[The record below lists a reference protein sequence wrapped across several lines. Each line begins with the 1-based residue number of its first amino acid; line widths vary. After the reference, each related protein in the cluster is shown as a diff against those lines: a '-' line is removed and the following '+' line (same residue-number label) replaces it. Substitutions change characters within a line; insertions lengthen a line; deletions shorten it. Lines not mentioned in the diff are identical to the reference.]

1 MAKITFF
8 LLLVFYCLHPMRLL
22 ATVSLSTES
31 KTMQSIFTNGASST
45 FGFFTKDTAVIWV
58 STQGSDQSEGTAS
71 SPLKTLAQAFRM
83 AREWRRLNLPEIQQ
97 GIIIRLLP
105 GSYFLNETVVVR
117 PEDSGTPQS
126 PTIVEGLANF
136 NPNSNAKFSPNPNHY
151 PNGSTNPQSKVVVSG
166 GITIQSWTVA
176 NELSEG
182 MNPKL
187 LGKVWKA
194 KLPAELNGQPTIR
207 QLWVNGNAAS
217 RSLAVSGPML
227 PTLVQWNSSDGS
239 CLINA
244 DDFKANFRHGME
256 MMIQQWWAVA
266 WLRIKSIEPF
276 ESTPNNGKQQRLL
289 RIEFFDPERKLQQEH
304 PWPAPW
310 IHPVYGNSP
319 FLLSNAPEWFD
330 QPGEFFVDQARQQ
343 IYYYPKP
350 NENIEKITAV
360 APFLEQ
366 LIYLKGVESISPL
379 ESYKGTAPVK
389 DTDPLSGLSSTK
401 STIQGIAFDPMVSHI
416 YFRGIE
422 FAHGGFFRPNHY
434 GHVPIQAGMYLT
446 EAYRIKP
453 TGTSFQG
460 KLDNQGWIGKMPG
473 MIALSNAKH
482 IQFQGCS
489 FVESAAHGM
498 VLSEEVRHVQI
509 TGNLFTELGGSSLVA
524 GYFGEDGREIHLPL
538 PSDGSAVKQSD
549 LIFENNLVEDVATE
563 DWGAAGLTI
572 GYAKRFVIR
581 HNEFRNL
588 PYTAVSLGWGWNAYW
603 NGSGYHR
610 LEQNYIHRYA
620 ARLYDVAGIY
630 TLGAQP
636 GTRIANNYIGRP
648 FKAWQPHIPSHWFY
662 IYTDEGSSHLTITN
676 NYTAE
681 SRFLQN
687 ANGPFNRWHNN
698 GPDVWNDSIAWAGPL
713 VHFESPIR
721 PSSYNSW
728 RRNLSHPII
737 LQISIQKKAAS
748 LAKKGKGGTN
758 ESDAQKSVEF
768 LQKAI
773 QEKPLL
779 AGSWNKIFLYEK
791 QIWVLLNPVDV
802 LQLTGYLERK
812 FPEWTIKTFEEPFYQ
827 FFHPEVMKKAP
838 QRKLKPIDK
847 HGNGL
852 KNSLLEEDFEEAYPR
867 VKEEEW
873 DHELLATSLVE
884 DSSKVQAYLQAHARQ
899 RTEWPEVAKGFEQA
913 GFQRLLV
920 FKLGYRL
927 LVLISLPKGKTLSS
941 VNHLTWQNN
950 PRVLLWN
957 EWMGTFQQPLPEAK
971 KDEVWI
977 QPTTIIK

>member
-1 MAKITFF
+1 MHF
-8 LLLVFYCLHPMRLL
+8 L
-22 ATVSLSTES
+22 
-31 KTMQSIFTNGASST
+31 TNGIAPSSVD
-45 FGFFTKDTAVIWV
+45 FFSKDTAVIWV
-58 STQGSDQSEGTAS
+58 SPQGNDRSEGTAS
-71 SPLKTLAQAFRM
+71 APLKTLAQAFRM
-83 AREWRRLNLPEIQQ
+83 AREWRRLKLPEINQ

-105 GSYFLNETVVVR
+105 GSYFLNETLVVR
-117 PEDSGTPQS
+117 PEDSGTPNS
-126 PTIVEGLANF
+126 PTIVEGVPLLQ
-136 NPNSNAKFSPNPNHY
+136 PNQPPTGLTHSP
-151 PNGSTNPQSKVVVSG
+151 SKVVVSG
-166 GITIQSWTVA
+166 GIPIRGWAVA
-176 NELSEG
+176 KELSEG
-182 MNPKL
+182 MTPNL
-187 LGKVWKA
+187 MGKVWKA
-194 KLPAELNGQPTIR
+194 KLPSELVGHPAIR

-217 RSLAVSGPML
+217 RSPAVSGPML
-227 PTLVQWNSSDGS
+227 PTLVKWNSSDGS
-239 CLINA
+239 CLIKVT
-244 DDFKANFRHGME
+244 DFNANFRQGME

-266 WLRIKSIEPF
+266 WLRIKSVVPYEDN
-276 ESTPNNGKQQRLL
+276 SNNNKQQKLL

-310 IHPVYGNSP
+310 MHPVYGNSP

-330 QPGEFFVDQARQQ
+330 QPGEFFVDEGQKQ

-350 NENIEKITAV
+350 NEKIEESTAV

-366 LIYLKGVESISPL
+366 LIHVKGLESIHRT
-379 ESYKGTAPVK
+379 ESSKTA
-389 DTDPLSGLSSTK
+389 TSFGGINTINGQSSMHF
-401 STIQGIAFDPMVSHI
+401 STQGIASEPMISFI

-422 FAHGGFFRPNHY
+422 FAHGGYFRPNNY
-434 GHVPIQAGMYLT
+434 GHVPIQAGIYLT
-446 EAYRIKP
+446 EAYRLKP
-453 TGTSFQG
+453 TGNAFQS

-473 MIALSNAKH
+473 MIVVSNAKQ

-489 FVESAAHGM
+489 FVASAAHGL
-498 VLSEEVRHVQI
+498 VLSEEVSHVQVS
-509 TGNLFTELGGSSLVA
+509 GNLFTALGGSSLVA

-538 PSDGSAVKQSD
+538 PADGSAVKQSD
-549 LIFENNLVEDVATE
+549 LLFENNLIAEVATE

-581 HNEFRNL
+581 HNEFRDL
-588 PYTAVSLGWGWNAYW
+588 PYTAISLGWGWNSFW

-648 FKAWQPHIPSHWFY
+648 LKAWQPHIPSHWFY
-662 IYTDEGSSHLTITN
+662 LYTDEGSSHLTITN

-687 ANGPFNRWHNN
+687 ANGPFNHWHQN
-698 GPDVWNDSIAWAGPL
+698 GPDVWNDSIASAGPL
-713 VHFESPIR
+713 VAFEPPLR
-721 PSSYNSW
+721 SSAYTAW
-728 RRNLSHPII
+728 KTNLSHPII
-737 LQISIQKKAAS
+737 LQISMQNNSATS
-748 LAKKGKGGTN
+748 
-758 ESDAQKSVEF
+758 AQKTKGSTEKSNAQKWVG
-768 LQKAI
+768 LVQKAI
-773 QEKPLL
+773 EEKPLL
-779 AGSWNKIFLYEK
+779 AGSWSKFFLYED

-827 FFHPEVMKKAP
+827 FFHPAIMNNDR
-838 QRKLKPIDK
+838 QRKNINVEKGID
-847 HGNGL
+847 GF
-852 KNSLLEEDFEEAYPR
+852 KNRLVSEEEKQVYPS

-873 DHELLATSLVE
+873 EHELLATALVE
-884 DSSKVQAYLQAHARQ
+884 DSSKVQAYLQAHDRQ

-927 LVLISLPKGKTLSS
+927 LVLISLPKGKVLSS

-957 EWMGTFQQPLPEAK
+957 EWMATFQQPLPEAK
-971 KDEVWI
+971 RNEVWI
-977 QPTTIIK
+977 QPTLIK